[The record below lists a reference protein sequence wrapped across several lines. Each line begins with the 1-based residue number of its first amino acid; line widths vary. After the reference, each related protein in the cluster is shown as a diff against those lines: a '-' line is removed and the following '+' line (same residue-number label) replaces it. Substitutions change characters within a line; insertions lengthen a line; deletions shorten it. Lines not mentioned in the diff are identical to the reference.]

1 VTWFDNPG
9 IVTNGAS
16 GIAALRVWSPA
27 GVTNVNL
34 GVTIGGHVRFVKEG
48 EGGFKAAKAYQT
60 YTGGNHVF
68 EGTLV
73 CGYAQKYNPLG
84 LTNRVNEIVVSSN
97 GVFDAGGQLAWSRWL
112 MVLDG
117 GIVQNSNADA
127 NPPAAQIG
135 SMRLEADSRMLCSS
149 SYGITAVD
157 SATSYV
163 NLNGYTL
170 HAVVEDGKSFNFA
183 SIVAEN
189 GTISIEGGTFRV
201 GGHNL
206 VNSIT
211 NVATNVNFIV
221 NSAMNISAPI
231 NVGGYEALY
240 DGNVNTGTAM
250 LNIHGTFKPS
260 AHDCFHGC
268 EMQDGSTMD
277 LSSRTNALPIV
288 STFTTGDNMLKFAN
302 GATISVKLG
311 ERLVSLRNP
320 IISWDS
326 ASKPT
331 GIDTVKFVSA
341 PGERKHSFVA
351 QNDGL
356 YALSGLMIIVK

>member
-1 VTWFDNPG
+1 
-9 IVTNGAS
+9 
-16 GIAALRVWSPA
+16 
-27 GVTNVNL
+27 
-34 GVTIGGHVRFVKEG
+34 
-48 EGGFKAAKAYQT
+48 
-60 YTGGNHVF
+60 
-68 EGTLV
+68 
-73 CGYAQKYNPLG
+73 
-84 LTNRVNEIVVSSN
+84 
-97 GVFDAGGQLAWSRWL
+97 
-112 MVLDG
+112 
-117 GIVQNSNADA
+117 
-127 NPPAAQIG
+127 
-135 SMRLEADSRMLCSS
+135 
-149 SYGITAVD
+149 
-157 SATSYV
+157 
-163 NLNGYTL
+163 
-170 HAVVEDGKSFNFA
+170 
-183 SIVAEN
+183 
-189 GTISIEGGTFRV
+189 
-201 GGHNL
+201 
-206 VNSIT
+206 
-211 NVATNVNFIV
+211 
-221 NSAMNISAPI
+221 MNISSPI

-320 IISWDS
+320 IISWDP